1 MEFIRPIMT
10 IVLIV
15 IIFISCSSPVPSNT
29 IPEMKFVDGGVGIF
43 GSEDDDADSDEMPIR
58 EKEVKSFYI
67 STFEV
72 TQAQWAYIMNT
83 HPSYFRGDER
93 PVECV
98 SWFEVQ
104 EYIKKLNKLTGEK
117 FRLPTELEWEYA
129 ARGGKYQKKYKYSG
143 SKNCS
148 WIAWWKGNSI
158 RTSIVGEKMPNRL
171 GLYDM
176 TGNVHEWCANE
187 YDSLLYSRENMNI
200 TINDNP
206 SCEVVFTGGD
216 WQSKKKYLRI
226 SNRNHVIPNVRNYGI
241 GFRLAKDV
249 E

>member
-1 MEFIRPIMT
+1 MKNTRPIMT

-15 IIFISCSSPVPSNT
+15 IIFISCNPPSPSNT
-29 IPEMKFVDGGVGIF
+29 IPEMKFVEGGVGIF
-43 GSEDDDADSDEMPIR
+43 GSEDEDADSDEMPIR

-206 SCEVVFTGGD
+206 SCEVVFKGGD

-226 SNRNHVIPNVRNYGI
+226 SNRNHIAPNVRNYGI